1 MTELMR
7 HVGNKRPAVKRA
19 IEATVRFT
27 LRWALKTIPEVRCVL
42 HLGPVSTGLNTA

>member
-19 IEATVRFT
+19 CKATVGVT
-27 LRWALKTIPEVRCVL
+27 LRWALKTIAEVRCRQCL
-42 HLGPVSTGLNTA
+42 LTSL